1 MKKTIALLML
11 VSGSV
16 FAQEQASSL
25 TISQPVTAGVL
36 SEQQAT
42 GSISAQN
49 AVAPG
54 ATALYRAGQ
63 SVHLQPGFVARAGSV
78 VTATVGPVVSPNRGI
93 DGSGSSVRVYPNP
106 FVEQTTVEYT
116 VLQGG
121 AIRQTLTDV
130 NGRVLRQQTLEKTA
144 GRHQTAVEGGGLPA
158 GVYLYQ
164 LQVGNQTQTLRL
176 IRK

>member
-42 GSISAQN
+42 GSIRVQN
-49 AVAPG
+49 AVAQG
-54 ATALYRAGQ
+54 ATAWYRAGR
-63 SVHLQPGFVARAGSV
+63 SVHLQPGFVARAGAV
-78 VTATVGPVVSPNRGI
+78 VTATVEPVVSPNRGV
-93 DGSGSSVRVYPNP
+93 DGPGLAVQVYPNP

-116 VLQGG
+116 VPQGG

-130 NGRVLRQQTLEKTA
+130 NGRVLRQQILEKTA
-144 GRHQTAVEGGGLPA
+144 GRHQTAIDGGNLPA